1 MPLAASSV
9 ALVTASGTT
18 SANVGVPI
26 IGALVVIVI
35 VGGILYAVLRKR

>member
-1 MPLAASSV
+1 MPVAAASA